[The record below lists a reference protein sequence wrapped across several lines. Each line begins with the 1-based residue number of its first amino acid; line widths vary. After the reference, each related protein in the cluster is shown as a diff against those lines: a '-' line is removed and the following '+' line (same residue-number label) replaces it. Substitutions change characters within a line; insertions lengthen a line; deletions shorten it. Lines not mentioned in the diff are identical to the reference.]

1 MNKNSSCFRKYLSE
15 LYFLIHPFWIYKEES
30 IKNKSIQNKK
40 STFYNLKLKFYSLML
55 DRYFVH
61 PRLLKIF
68 RYHDELCI
76 FQIRRKLPPRTSST
90 EFSTIPTENSIS
102 YIRKGI
108 TNTSFS
114 KKSFSTIS
122 RAHERL
128 KFNIYSIPRKY
139 FESSDSPTKKKLLWN
154 IAAKI
159 RGIYRFED

>member
-1 MNKNSSCFRKYLSE
+1 MNCAFFKFEENYL
-15 LYFLIHPFWIYKEES
+15 
-30 IKNKSIQNKK
+30 
-40 STFYNLKLKFYSLML
+40 
-55 DRYFVH
+55 
-61 PRLLKIF
+61 
-68 RYHDELCI
+68 
-76 FQIRRKLPPRTSST
+76 PRTSST

-128 KFNIYSIPRKY
+128 KFNIDSIPRKY

-154 IAAKI
+154 IATKI

>member
-1 MNKNSSCFRKYLSE
+1 
-15 LYFLIHPFWIYKEES
+15 
-30 IKNKSIQNKK
+30 
-40 STFYNLKLKFYSLML
+40 ML

-68 RYHDELCI
+68 RYRDELCI

-128 KFNIYSIPRKY
+128 KFNIDSIPRK
-139 FESSDSPTKKKLLWN
+139 FRIERFTDEKK
-154 IAAKI
+154 IALEHRREDQRYLSI
-159 RGIYRFED
+159 RGLTEDEYQNAKSKCHLRRWCVVKARGDVVIVNSFLFTRR

>member
-1 MNKNSSCFRKYLSE
+1 M
-15 LYFLIHPFWIYKEES
+15 LY
-30 IKNKSIQNKK
+30 
-40 STFYNLKLKFYSLML
+40 
-55 DRYFVH
+55 RYFVH
-61 PRLLKIF
+61 PRCL
-68 RYHDELCI
+68 RYLNTAMNCAFFKFEENYL
-76 FQIRRKLPPRTSST
+76 PRTSST

-128 KFNIYSIPRKY
+128 KFNIDSIPRKY